1 MAVYSL
7 VYVILKQSIMDA
19 TGGGR
24 DKNMENL
31 ETKHS

>member
-7 VYVILKQSIMDA
+7 IYVILKLSIMDA
-19 TGGGR
+19 TSGGR

-31 ETKHS
+31 